1 MLVREIMTTPAL
13 TVGAAERPQ
22 DAMQLMATVHVTM
35 LPVVDDLG
43 LLVGVLSEAD
53 LLRPALGPDSRAHL
67 QPSGH
72 EGVPLPR
79 KVSELMTAPAHTVAE
94 ETDVA
99 DLALTLDA
107 TGWKSMPVL
116 RDRDLVGIVSRSDI
130 VRALWRT
137 DDDIRGDVSDR
148 LHDFALTGLTATVA
162 DGVVQ
167 ITGAHSAYERQV
179 AAAVASGVRGV
190 RRVQCQRL
198 PDPLPAR

>member
-99 DLALTLDA
+99 A
-107 TGWKSMPVL
+107 GG
-116 RDRDLVGIVSRSDI
+116 VG
-130 VRALWRT
+130 
-137 DDDIRGDVSDR
+137 RG
-148 LHDFALTGLTATVA
+148 
-162 DGVVQ
+162 
-167 ITGAHSAYERQV
+167 V
-179 AAAVASGVRGV
+179 AAAGDQERQEQGRG
-190 RRVQCQRL
+190 RRPAAAPRSAAQCL
-198 PDPLPAR
+198 

>member
-13 TVGAAERPQ
+13 TVGAEERPQ
-22 DAMQLMATVHVTM
+22 EAMHAMASEHVTM
-35 LPVVDDLG
+35 LPVVDDRG

-67 QPSGH
+67 QPSSH
-72 EGVPLPR
+72 EGALLPR
-79 KVSELMTAPAHTVAE
+79 KVSELMTSPAHAVTE

-107 TGWKSMPVL
+107 TGWKSMPVM
-116 RDRDLVGIVSRSDI
+116 RDRELVGIVSRSDI

-137 DDDIRGDVSDR
+137 DADVRRDVSDR
-148 LHDFALTGLTATVA
+148 LHDFALTGLTATVV

-167 ITGAHSAYERQV
+167 IIGARSAYERQV

-190 RRVQCQRL
+190 RRVQCQRI
-198 PDPLPAR
+198 PDSVTSR